1 MGTKPP
7 CSCSLWWGH
16 LGLTYVKFNEL
27 LGFGHSICGASSTG
41 KLPPFWHRFATGS
54 LHCLSLLCDKL
65 QRCAGSLDVPQASP
79 MPQAVSFPPSLP
91 PQHVLTSL
99 SAILS
104 MMLALYNLRRWSC
117 HQLLI

>member
-1 MGTKPP
+1 MCLMPAP
-7 CSCSLWWGH
+7 APSC
-16 LGLTYVKFNEL
+16 
-27 LGFGHSICGASSTG
+27 
-41 KLPPFWHRFATGS
+41 
-54 LHCLSLLCDKL
+54 
-65 QRCAGSLDVPQASP
+65 
-79 MPQAVSFPPSLP
+79 LP